1 MNIDNLINYVEK
13 NFRKTFYRNDYEIL
27 EYISKQNFSESE
39 IKNAVEICKQNN
51 TDSIRYLQRV
61 LQNQKKETKT
71 EWLDIEVPKK
81 LIDAEDRQLARE
93 FYYQFCDSKEEAEKR
108 IKELNLED

>member
-13 NFRKTFYRNDYEIL
+13 NFRKTLYRIDFEIL
-27 EYISKQNFSESE
+27 EDISKQNFSEE
-39 IKNAVEICKQNN
+39 QIKNAVEICKQNN
-51 TDSIRYLQRV
+51 TDSVRYLQKV
-61 LQNQKKETKT
+61 LQNTKQEAKT
-71 EWLDIEVPKK
+71 EWLDTETNKQP
-81 LIDAEDRQLARE
+81 LDAEDKKIARE